1 MSIADAYSTNQAAI
15 AELVNKAVR
24 REEVKAQER
33 LSLATTM
40 QFNDNGSLTLQQ
52 VASPVCT
59 GKVTLTRS
67 QALYLMDRIAAG
79 VSRAS
84 GEVVL

>member
-1 MSIADAYSTNQAAI
+1 MRIGEAFQASQATLAD
-15 AELVNKAVR
+15 LVNKAVR

-33 LSLATTM
+33 LSLSTTM

-52 VASPVCT
+52 IASPACT

-67 QALYLMDRIAAG
+67 QAIYLMERIAAG
-79 VSRAS
+79 VTKAS
-84 GEVVL
+84 GEVVT